1 MYTFCITI
9 VLVSYRMHKN
19 FILCLRKKNSE
30 MGNFSEWGLPM
41 AALTFKR
48 GIHPPDHKKETCEQA
63 IKVLMPKGDLVYPM
77 VQHIGAPCEPIV
89 KKGDRVL
96 VGQRIAESEAF
107 VSSPIF
113 ASVSGTVK
121 AIQEVCHPNGFK
133 VKAIIVD
140 DDHLMEEDPS
150 INKRNDYTKMSN
162 KEIIDMIRNAGIVG
176 MGGAAFPTHIKLS
189 PPPDKKIDRI
199 IVNGAECEPYLTSDH
214 RIMLEE
220 TAKIVVGLK
229 IILQLF
235 PEAQGVI
242 AVETNKADAI
252 AKLEKAIKGEE
263 RISIAKLQ
271 TKYPQG
277 AEKQLIY
284 SVTKREVPSAKLP
297 SEVGCIVQNID
308 TVVAIHRAI
317 VRGRPLMRRIVTI
330 SGGAIKE
337 PQNFKVRIG
346 TSYLEIIEA
355 AGGFTEEPAKVI
367 SGGPMMGVAMY
378 DLDVP
383 TIKGSSSILCLTE
396 KEAAIPDESNCM
408 RCGKCVSICPMGL
421 LPLEL
426 NKFAVAGAEEAF
438 IKYNGLDCIE
448 CGACSYVCPSKRH
461 LLQSLRTTKKNIL
474 SKRRRS

>member
-1 MYTFCITI
+1 
-9 VLVSYRMHKN
+9 
-19 FILCLRKKNSE
+19 
-30 MGNFSEWGLPM
+30 M

-48 GIHPPDHKKETCEQA
+48 GIHPPDHKESTCQKP
-63 IKVLMPKGDLVYPM
+63 ITVLMPKGDLVYPM

-121 AIQEVCHPNGFK
+121 AIKDVDHPNGFK
-133 VKAIIVD
+133 VKAIVVEND
-140 DDHLMEEDPS
+140 NLMEEDPS
-150 INKRNDYTKMSN
+150 INHPFDYKNMTN
-162 KEIIDMIRNAGIVG
+162 QEIIEVVKNSGIVG
-176 MGGAAFPTHIKLS
+176 MGGATFPTHIKLS
-189 PPPDKKIDRI
+189 PPPDKKIDTI

-220 TAKIVVGLK
+220 TERVVLGLEV
-229 IILQLF
+229 ILKLF
-235 PEAQGVI
+235 PEAEGVI
-242 AVETNKADAI
+242 AVEINKPDAI
-252 AKLEKAIKGEE
+252 AKLEEAVKGHD
-263 RISIAKLQ
+263 RIRIAKLQ

-317 VRGRPLMRRIVTI
+317 FRGRPLMRRIVTI

-346 TSYLEIIEA
+346 TNYQEIIEA
-355 AGGFTEEPAKVI
+355 AGGFVEEPGKVI
-367 SGGPMMGVAMY
+367 SGGPMMGIAMY
-378 DLDVP
+378 NIDVP
-383 TIKGSSSILCLTE
+383 VIKGSSSILCLTKE
-396 KEAAIPDESNCM
+396 EAAIPEESNCM
-408 RCGKCVSICPMGL
+408 RCGKCVSICPMAL

-426 NKFAVAGAEEAF
+426 NRFALADAEEEFA
-438 IKYNGLDCIE
+438 KYNGLDCIE
-448 CGACSYVCPSKRH
+448 CGACSYTCPSKRH
-461 LLQSLRTTKKNIL
+461 LLHSIRTTKKNIL
-474 SKRRRS
+474 AKRRRS